1 MDARFAALGG
11 RVSGYLGIEG
21 VDGAGKSTV
30 CVELADRLRERGETV
45 TVVREPGGTA
55 TGEAI
60 RSLLLHGEDMAP
72 WTEALL
78 FAAQRAQLVA
88 EVVAPALARGE
99 YVVSDRTYYSSL
111 AYQGGARGL
120 GVERVRDVNE
130 AGLDGVVPDLVV
142 VLWLDPA
149 NALARQD
156 GVDRIGGV
164 GARFQVQVSEVYR
177 RLAAED
183 PERVRVVDAAR
194 PVPEVVDDILGML
207 P

>member
-1 MDARFAALGG
+1 MSAY
-11 RVSGYLGIEG
+11 VGIEG

-30 CVELADRLRERGETV
+30 CRAVADRLRERGAVV

-60 RSLLLHGEDMAP
+60 RSLLLHGEEMAP
-72 WTEALL
+72 WTEAML

-120 GVERVRDVNE
+120 GVDRVRAVNE
-130 AGLDGVVPDLVV
+130 TGLDGVLPDLVA
-142 VLWLDPA
+142 VLWLDPDD
-149 NALARQD
+149 ALARQD
-156 GVDRIGGV
+156 GVDRIGAQG
-164 GARFQVQVSEVYR
+164 GTFQVEVAETYR

-183 PERVRVVDAAR
+183 PERVRLIDASR
-194 PVPEVVDDILGML
+194 PVEEVVDEIARLI